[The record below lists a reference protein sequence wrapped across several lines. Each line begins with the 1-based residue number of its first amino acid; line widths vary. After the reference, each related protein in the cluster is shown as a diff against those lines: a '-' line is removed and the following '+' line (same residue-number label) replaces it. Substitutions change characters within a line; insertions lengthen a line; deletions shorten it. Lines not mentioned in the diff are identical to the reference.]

1 MSTIARINIYTS
13 WRPGR
18 VQLSLLSPRLALVT
32 ESGPWTGQRRA
43 HLCAVSA
50 CKQFHVT
57 NEGVL
62 QFELVQFPSSNQW
75 EVLSRKRLLSVL
87 GNNTV
92 NFLHIFKVDFRLC
105 KLANTR
111 YFLPHRI
118 PVLITNQCSQE
129 RSKCQGYRIPLN
141 SFYGEG
147 EGCGAESH
155 F

>member
-1 MSTIARINIYTS
+1 MLTSISILPEDQEGSSCRCSHPS
-13 WRPGR
+13 WR
-18 VQLSLLSPRLALVT
+18 LDT
-32 ESGPWTGQRRA
+32 ESGPWPGQRRA

-50 CKQFHVT
+50 CKQLHVT

-75 EVLSRKRLLSVL
+75 EVLSRKRLFSAL

-92 NFLHIFKVDFRLC
+92 NFLHIFKVDLRLH
-105 KLANTR
+105 KLANTG
-111 YFLPHRI
+111 YFLPRRS
-118 PVLITNQCSQE
+118 PVLITNQCSQD

-141 SFYGEG
+141 SFYEEG
-147 EGCGAESH
+147 EGCGAKSR